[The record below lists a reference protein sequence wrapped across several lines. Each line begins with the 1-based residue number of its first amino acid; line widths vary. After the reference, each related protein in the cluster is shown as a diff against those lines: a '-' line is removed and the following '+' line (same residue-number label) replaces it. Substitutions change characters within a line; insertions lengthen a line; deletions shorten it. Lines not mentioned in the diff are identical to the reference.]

1 MLPIVLFRKP
11 LRLFF
16 TLLLDFS
23 AGMTLPDRSR
33 DVCGYEADAGQE
45 DVCKK
50 NPAPTMRLEQDHH
63 EKARGKR

>member
-1 MLPIVLFRKP
+1 M
-11 LRLFF
+11 
-16 TLLLDFS
+16 LLLDFS

-45 DVCKK
+45 GVCKK